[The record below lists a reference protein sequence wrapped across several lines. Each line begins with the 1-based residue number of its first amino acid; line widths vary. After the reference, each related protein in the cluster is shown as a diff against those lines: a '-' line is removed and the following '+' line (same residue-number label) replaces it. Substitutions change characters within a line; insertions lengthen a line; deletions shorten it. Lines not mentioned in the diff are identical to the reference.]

1 VFRPIL
7 LLAALC
13 FSQTYN
19 LRGVEIYSTNVVHFG
34 RWETRMKAAA
44 TPGTVSSF
52 FVYYPNSSA
61 SSTGTPYPWREIDI
75 EVLGKS
81 GFGFQSNLIT
91 GTAANQTT
99 SEAYHTL
106 AFDLSSSYHTYTL
119 DWTPDSVVWR
129 IDGTTVRKTT
139 SSSQQVVDLRDS
151 SDTYRMNL
159 WASNSPSWA
168 GTLDTSKL
176 PVLQIVH
183 WMRYSAYTPNAGPG
197 GSNFTPSWTDSFQ
210 NINTSRWA
218 FGNWTFTGNYAT
230 FTNSNAKV
238 QNGYLV
244 MMLSTVGKMGQFPSS
259 FPRDTAGTTG
269 LQERNGF
276 LHNHHEFV
284 VAGATGGLGFSLA
297 ESRLGGLR
305 SARATDRTWIAVGG
319 WPDPGSANASQGIDP
334 GAAGKLGELG
344 DFPERL
350 NTVPIWY

>member
-1 VFRPIL
+1 MFRSIL
-7 LLAALC
+7 LLAGLC

-52 FVYYPNSSA
+52 FVYYPNSST
-61 SSTGTPYPWREIDI
+61 SSTGAPYPWREIDI

-91 GTAANQTT
+91 GTAASQTT

-139 SSSQQVVDLRDS
+139 PSSQQVVDLRDS

-269 LQERNGF
+269 LREGMASSTTTTNSLSQVRPGVWATPSPNPALEAFDVRGQRIARGSPSAGGQILDLRMSPRGLILVRQGSSSSWEIFRN
-276 LHNHHEFV
+276 
-284 VAGATGGLGFSLA
+284 
-297 ESRLGGLR
+297 
-305 SARATDRTWIAVGG
+305 D
-319 WPDPGSANASQGIDP
+319 
-334 GAAGKLGELG
+334 
-344 DFPERL
+344 
-350 NTVPIWY
+350 